1 VNMGQFHYEKD
12 ATGIVTV
19 TMDMD
24 GPVNAMNAQFDLLY
38 QEMTDKLCAETGLKG
53 VILTSAKDTFFAGGD
68 LKWLISVAPGQE
80 DEIFASVSRTKA
92 NMRRLEQ
99 LGVPVVAAINGAA
112 AGGGFEI
119 CLASHYRI
127 AVDAPKVK
135 IGLPEVTL
143 GLLPGGGGVVR
154 MTYLLGIEGAMPFVL
169 EGRML
174 GAQAALKAG
183 LVHEIVPDQSA
194 LLARAHAW
202 LQEAGQAPDACV
214 QPWDR
219 RGYKIPG
226 GASNTAAAAP
236 KLAAA
241 SAMLWK
247 KTRGLLPAPARI
259 LDVMTNTCAQVD
271 FESAQRYETGAFAS
285 LVPLAVTKNMIQA
298 FFFDLNK
305 VQGGAARPKGQPKT
319 TVQKLGILGAGMMG
333 QGIAYSAAMAGI
345 EVVLKDTT
353 AQTANAGRAYSAKLL
368 QARVDKGRMDA
379 QAAQAV
385 LARITATADSTALKG
400 CDLIIEAVFER
411 EEVKAAVLA
420 EHQALLAEGGIW
432 GTNTSTLPVTRL
444 AQGAARPENFIGLHF
459 FSPVDK
465 MPLLEI
471 VMGEKTS
478 QASLARAFDFARQIG
493 KTPIVVND
501 STGFYT
507 SRTIGTK
514 MDEAVQM
521 LAEGLDPVVIE
532 NMARAVGFPTG
543 MLALYDE
550 VKLSLALDI
559 FDTQVAMGLRDPA
572 QDPTPQARALLR
584 EMVQTHGRK
593 GRAQGGGFYSYES
606 GTKTLWHGLQAWRKE
621 GAEIPLQDIKD
632 RILFRAVLET
642 LRCLDEGVLR
652 STQDANIG
660 AIMGIGAP
668 AWTGG
673 YAQFVHT
680 YGHDAFRQRCKELA
694 EKYGARFLPP
704 ANLMKT

>member
-1 VNMGQFHYEKD
+1 MNMGQFHYEKD

-53 VILTSAKDTFFAGGD
+53 VILTSTKDTFFAGGD

-241 SAMLWK
+241 SAILWK

-259 LDVMTNTCAQVD
+259 LDVMTNTCAPVD
-271 FESAQRYETGAFAS
+271 FESAQRYETRAFAS

-353 AQTANAGRAYSAKLL
+353 AQAANAGRAYSAKLL

-606 GTKTLWHGLQAWRKE
+606 GTKTLWHGLQVWRKE

-704 ANLMKT
+704 ASLMKT

>member
-1 VNMGQFHYEKD
+1 
-12 ATGIVTV
+12 
-19 TMDMD
+19 
-24 GPVNAMNAQFDLLY
+24 
-38 QEMTDKLCAETGLKG
+38 
-53 VILTSAKDTFFAGGD
+53 
-68 LKWLISVAPGQE
+68 
-80 DEIFASVSRTKA
+80 
-92 NMRRLEQ
+92 
-99 LGVPVVAAINGAA
+99 VP
-112 AGGGFEI
+112 E
-119 CLASHYRI
+119 
-127 AVDAPKVK
+127 
-135 IGLPEVTL
+135 
-143 GLLPGGGGVVR
+143 
-154 MTYLLGIEGAMPFVL
+154 
-169 EGRML
+169 
-174 GAQAALKAG
+174 
-183 LVHEIVPDQSA
+183 QSA

-259 LDVMTNTCAQVD
+259 LDVMTNTCAPVD
-271 FESAQRYETGAFAS
+271 FESAQRYETRAFAS

-305 VQGGAARPKGQPKT
+305 VQGGAARPKDQPKT

-353 AQTANAGRAYSAKLL
+353 AQAANAGRAYSAKLL
-368 QARVDKGRMDA
+368 QARVEKGRMDA

-704 ANLMKT
+704 ASLMKT

>member
-1 VNMGQFHYEKD
+1 MGKFHYEKD

-259 LDVMTNTCAQVD
+259 LDVMTNTCAPVD
-271 FESAQRYETGAFAS
+271 FESAQRYETRAFAS

-305 VQGGAARPKGQPKT
+305 VQGGAARPKDQPKT

-353 AQTANAGRAYSAKLL
+353 AQAANAGRAYSAKLL

-606 GTKTLWHGLQAWRKE
+606 GTKTLWHGLQVWRKE

-652 STQDANIG
+652 GTQDANIG

-704 ANLMKT
+704 ASLMKT

>member
-1 VNMGQFHYEKD
+1 MGQFHYEKD

-259 LDVMTNTCAQVD
+259 LDVMTNTCAPVD
-271 FESAQRYETGAFAS
+271 FESAQRYETRAFAS

-353 AQTANAGRAYSAKLL
+353 AQAANAGRAYSEKLL

-704 ANLMKT
+704 ASLMKT

>member
-1 VNMGQFHYEKD
+1 MGQFHYEKD

-259 LDVMTNTCAQVD
+259 LDVMTNTCAPVD
-271 FESAQRYETGAFAS
+271 FESAQRYETRAFAS

-305 VQGGAARPKGQPKT
+305 VQGGAARPTDQPKT
-319 TVQKLGILGAGMMG
+319 TVKKLGILGAGMMG

-353 AQTANAGRAYSAKLL
+353 AQAANAGRAYSAKLL
-368 QARVDKGRMDA
+368 QARVDKGRMAA

-385 LARITATADSTALKG
+385 LARITATADSAALKG

-704 ANLMKT
+704 SSLMKT

>member
-1 VNMGQFHYEKD
+1 MGQFHYEKD

-53 VILTSAKDTFFAGGD
+53 VILTSTKDTFFAGGD

-241 SAMLWK
+241 SAILWK

-259 LDVMTNTCAQVD
+259 LDVMTNTCAPVD
-271 FESAQRYETGAFAS
+271 FESAQRYETRAFAS

-353 AQTANAGRAYSAKLL
+353 AQAANAGRAYSAKLL

-411 EEVKAAVLA
+411 EEVKAAVMA

-606 GTKTLWHGLQAWRKE
+606 GTKTLWHGLQVWRKE

-704 ANLMKT
+704 ASLMKT

>member
-1 VNMGQFHYEKD
+1 MGQFHYEKD

-259 LDVMTNTCAQVD
+259 LDVMTNTCAPVD
-271 FESAQRYETGAFAS
+271 FESAQRYETRAFAS
-285 LVPLAVTKNMIQA
+285 LVPQAVTKNMIQA

-305 VQGGAARPKGQPKT
+305 VQGGAARPKDQPKT

-353 AQTANAGRAYSAKLL
+353 AQAANAGRAYSEKLL

-559 FDTQVAMGLRDPA
+559 FDTQVAMDLRDPA

-704 ANLMKT
+704 ASLMKT

>member
-1 VNMGQFHYEKD
+1 MGQFHYEKD

-259 LDVMTNTCAQVD
+259 LDVMTNTCAPVD
-271 FESAQRYETGAFAS
+271 FESAQRYETRAFAS

-353 AQTANAGRAYSAKLL
+353 AQAANAGRAYSEKLL

-471 VMGEKTS
+471 VMGEITS

-704 ANLMKT
+704 ASLMKT

>member
-1 VNMGQFHYEKD
+1 MGQFHYEKD

-259 LDVMTNTCAQVD
+259 LDVMTNTCAPVD
-271 FESAQRYETGAFAS
+271 FESAQRYETRAFAS

-305 VQGGAARPKGQPKT
+305 VQGGAARPKDQPKT
-319 TVQKLGILGAGMMG
+319 TVKKLGILGAGMMG

-353 AQTANAGRAYSAKLL
+353 AQAANAGRAYSAKLL
-368 QARVDKGRMDA
+368 QARVEKGRMDA

-559 FDTQVAMGLRDPA
+559 FDTQVAMGLRAPA
-572 QDPTPQARALLR
+572 QDPTPQARAFQR
-584 EMVQTHGRK
+584 EMVQTHGRM
-593 GRAQGGGFYSYES
+593 GRAVGGGFYSYES

-704 ANLMKT
+704 ASLMKT

>member
-1 VNMGQFHYEKD
+1 MGQFHYEKD

-259 LDVMTNTCAQVD
+259 LDVMTNTCAPVD
-271 FESAQRYETGAFAS
+271 FESAQRYETRAFAS

-353 AQTANAGRAYSAKLL
+353 AQAANAGRAYSAKLL
-368 QARVDKGRMDA
+368 QARVEKGRMDT

-704 ANLMKT
+704 ASLMKT

>member
-1 VNMGQFHYEKD
+1 MNMGQFHYEKD

-259 LDVMTNTCAQVD
+259 LDVMTNTCAPVD
-271 FESAQRYETGAFAS
+271 FESAQRYETRAFAA

-305 VQGGAARPKGQPKT
+305 VQGGAARPKDQPKT
-319 TVQKLGILGAGMMG
+319 TVKKLGILGAGMMG

-353 AQTANAGRAYSAKLL
+353 AQAANAGRAYSAKLL
-368 QARVDKGRMDA
+368 QARVDEGRMDA

-385 LARITATADSTALKG
+385 LARITATADSAALKG

-673 YAQFVHT
+673 YEQFVHT

-704 ANLMKT
+704 ASLMKT

>member
-1 VNMGQFHYEKD
+1 MGQFHYEKD

-259 LDVMTNTCAQVD
+259 LDVMTNTCSPVD
-271 FESAQRYETGAFAS
+271 FESAQRYETRAFAS

-353 AQTANAGRAYSAKLL
+353 AQAANAGRAYSAKLL

-704 ANLMKT
+704 SSLMKT

>member
-1 VNMGQFHYEKD
+1 MNMGQFHYEKD

-259 LDVMTNTCAQVD
+259 LDVMTNTCAPVD
-271 FESAQRYETGAFAS
+271 FESAQRYETRAFAS
-285 LVPLAVTKNMIQA
+285 LVPLTVTKNMIQA

-353 AQTANAGRAYSAKLL
+353 AQAANAGRAYSAKLL
-368 QARVDKGRMDA
+368 QARVEKGRMDA

-593 GRAQGGGFYSYES
+593 GRAQGGGFYSCES

>member
-1 VNMGQFHYEKD
+1 MGQFHYEKD

-259 LDVMTNTCAQVD
+259 LDVMTNTCAPVD
-271 FESAQRYETGAFAS
+271 FESAQRYETRAFAS

-305 VQGGAARPKGQPKT
+305 VQGGAARPKDQPKT
-319 TVQKLGILGAGMMG
+319 TVKKLGILGAGMMG
-333 QGIAYSAAMAGI
+333 QGISYSAAMAGI

-353 AQTANAGRAYSAKLL
+353 AQAANAGRAYSAKLL
-368 QARVDKGRMDA
+368 QARVEKGRMDA

-704 ANLMKT
+704 ASLMKT

>member
-1 VNMGQFHYEKD
+1 MGKFHYEKD

-259 LDVMTNTCAQVD
+259 LDVMTNTCAPVD
-271 FESAQRYETGAFAS
+271 FESAQRYETRAFAS

-305 VQGGAARPKGQPKT
+305 VQGGAARPKDQPKT

-353 AQTANAGRAYSAKLL
+353 AQAANAGRAYSAKLL

-411 EEVKAAVLA
+411 EEVKAAVMA

-606 GTKTLWHGLQAWRKE
+606 GTKTLWHGLQVWRKE

-652 STQDANIG
+652 GTQDANIG

-704 ANLMKT
+704 ASLMKT

>member
-1 VNMGQFHYEKD
+1 MNMGQFHYEKD

-127 AVDAPKVK
+127 AVNAPKVK

-183 LVHEIVPDQSA
+183 LVPEIVPDQSA

-259 LDVMTNTCAQVD
+259 LDVMTNTCAPVD
-271 FESAQRYETGAFAS
+271 FESAQRYETRAFAS

-305 VQGGAARPKGQPKT
+305 VQGGAARPKDQPKT
-319 TVQKLGILGAGMMG
+319 AVQKLGILGAGMMG

-353 AQTANAGRAYSAKLL
+353 AQAANAGRAYSAKLL
-368 QARVDKGRMDA
+368 QARVEKGRMDA

-385 LARITATADSTALKG
+385 LARITATADSAALKG

-704 ANLMKT
+704 ASLMKT

>member
-1 VNMGQFHYEKD
+1 MGQFHYEKD

-259 LDVMTNTCAQVD
+259 LDVMTNTCAPVD
-271 FESAQRYETGAFAS
+271 FESAQRYETRAFAS

-305 VQGGAARPKGQPKT
+305 VQGGTARPKDQPKT

-353 AQTANAGRAYSAKLL
+353 AQAANAGRAYSAKLL
-368 QARVDKGRMDA
+368 QARVEKGRMDA

-550 VKLSLALDI
+550 VKLSLALEI

-704 ANLMKT
+704 ASLMKT

>member
-1 VNMGQFHYEKD
+1 MGQFHYEKD

-259 LDVMTNTCAQVD
+259 LDVMTNTCAPVD
-271 FESAQRYETGAFAS
+271 FESAQRYETRAFAS

-305 VQGGAARPKGQPKT
+305 VQGGAARPKDQPKT

-353 AQTANAGRAYSAKLL
+353 AQAANAGRAYSAKLL
-368 QARVDKGRMDA
+368 QARVEKGRMDA

-652 STQDANIG
+652 GTQDANIG

-704 ANLMKT
+704 ASLMKT

>member
-1 VNMGQFHYEKD
+1 MGQFHYEKD

-259 LDVMTNTCAQVD
+259 LDVMTNTCAPVD
-271 FESAQRYETGAFAS
+271 FESAQRYETRAFAS

-305 VQGGAARPKGQPKT
+305 VQGGAARPKDQPKT
-319 TVQKLGILGAGMMG
+319 TVKKLGILGAGMMG

-353 AQTANAGRAYSAKLL
+353 AQAANAGRAYSAKLL
-368 QARVDKGRMDA
+368 QARVEKGRMDA

-704 ANLMKT
+704 ASLMKT

>member
-1 VNMGQFHYEKD
+1 MGQFHYEKD

-259 LDVMTNTCAQVD
+259 LDVMTNTCAPVD
-271 FESAQRYETGAFAS
+271 FESAQRYETRAFAS

-305 VQGGAARPKGQPKT
+305 VQGGAARPKDQPKT
-319 TVQKLGILGAGMMG
+319 TVKKLGILGAGMMG

-353 AQTANAGRAYSAKLL
+353 AQAANAGRAYSAKLL

-385 LARITATADSTALKG
+385 LARITATADSAALKG

-673 YAQFVHT
+673 YEQFVHT

-704 ANLMKT
+704 SSLMKT

>member
-1 VNMGQFHYEKD
+1 MGQFHYEKD

-202 LQEAGQAPDACV
+202 LQEAGQAPDACL

-259 LDVMTNTCAQVD
+259 LDVMTNTCAPVD
-271 FESAQRYETGAFAS
+271 FESAQRYETRAFAS

-305 VQGGAARPKGQPKT
+305 VQGGAARPKDQPKT

-353 AQTANAGRAYSAKLL
+353 AQAANAGRAYSEKLL
-368 QARVDKGRMDA
+368 QARVEKGRMDA

-680 YGHDAFRQRCKELA
+680 YGHDAFHQRCKELA

-704 ANLMKT
+704 ASLMKT

>member
-1 VNMGQFHYEKD
+1 MGQFHYEKD

-19 TMDMD
+19 TMDMN

-68 LKWLISVAPGQE
+68 LKWLIGVAPGQE

-259 LDVMTNTCAQVD
+259 LDVMTNTCAPVD
-271 FESAQRYETGAFAS
+271 FESAQRYETRAFAS

-305 VQGGAARPKGQPKT
+305 VQGGAARPKDQPKT

-353 AQTANAGRAYSAKLL
+353 AQAANAGRAYSEKLL

-385 LARITATADSTALKG
+385 LARITATADSAALKG

-471 VMGEKTS
+471 VMGEQTS

-543 MLALYDE
+543 MLVLYDE

-704 ANLMKT
+704 ASLMKT

>member
-1 VNMGQFHYEKD
+1 MGQFHYEKD

-99 LGVPVVAAINGAA
+99 LGVPVAAAINGAA

-241 SAMLWK
+241 SAILWK

-259 LDVMTNTCAQVD
+259 LDVMTNTCAPVD
-271 FESAQRYETGAFAS
+271 FESAQRYETRAFAS

-305 VQGGAARPKGQPKT
+305 VQGGAARPKDQPKT

-353 AQTANAGRAYSAKLL
+353 AQAANAGRAYSAKLL

-704 ANLMKT
+704 ASLMKT

>member
-1 VNMGQFHYEKD
+1 MGQFHYEKD

-241 SAMLWK
+241 SAILWK

-259 LDVMTNTCAQVD
+259 LDVMTNTCAPVD
-271 FESAQRYETGAFAS
+271 FESAQRYETRAFAS

-353 AQTANAGRAYSAKLL
+353 AQAANAGRAYSAKLL
-368 QARVDKGRMDA
+368 QARVEKGRMDA

-704 ANLMKT
+704 ASLMKT

>member
-1 VNMGQFHYEKD
+1 MGQFHYEKD

-259 LDVMTNTCAQVD
+259 LDVMTNTCAPVD
-271 FESAQRYETGAFAS
+271 FESAQRYETRAFAS

-305 VQGGAARPKGQPKT
+305 VQGGAARPKDQPKT
-319 TVQKLGILGAGMMG
+319 TVKKLGILGAGMMG

-353 AQTANAGRAYSAKLL
+353 AQAANAGRAYSAKLL
-368 QARVDKGRMDA
+368 QARVEKGRMDA

-385 LARITATADSTALKG
+385 LARITATADSAALKG

-593 GRAQGGGFYSYES
+593 GRTQGGGFYSYES

-704 ANLMKT
+704 ASLMKT